1 MGIPREESARSG
13 GYRVAM
19 RPMEHHAERQ
29 PEDSNTEGS
38 TTFQEAA
45 IKGAAE
51 VFQRCGCLAKA
62 KREGPPGRKSTNQQ
76 GMG

>member
-1 MGIPREESARSG
+1 MPREESARSG